1 MSGEDAKFVE
11 YQIDRA
17 GGRGEPTGM
26 GGRWWRRRGVV
37 VLVGGVG
44 GGGYVTARRAE
55 ENQGSAAETHPMCRL
70 PRTRLRAADK

>member
-1 MSGEDAKFVE
+1 MLNLWNIKLIELEDEENQLGWAGDGGDGGEWWCWW
-11 YQIDRA
+11 
-17 GGRGEPTGM
+17 GE
-26 GGRWWRRRGVV
+26 W
-37 VLVGGVG
+37 VG

>member
-44 GGGYVTARRAE
+44 GGG
-55 ENQGSAAETHPMCRL
+55 G
-70 PRTRLRAADK
+70 LRHREAC